1 MGRFGDKKR
10 VKQTQGSRASE
21 TASQSFEAGGVS
33 GQVSPYLRSEP
44 SVGRRPD
51 WQADGRDE
59 IGLRRPGVE
68 DVNSAEEA
76 QQHQEQGASHREVAR
91 R

>member
-1 MGRFGDKKR
+1 M
-10 VKQTQGSRASE
+10 
-21 TASQSFEAGGVS
+21 
-33 GQVSPYLRSEP
+33 GQVSPYPRSEP

-68 DVNSAEEA
+68 DVTV
-76 QQHQEQGASHREVAR
+76 QR
-91 R
+91 RLSSIRSRVPATGR

>member
-10 VKQTQGSRASE
+10 VKKTQGSRASE

-33 GQVSPYLRSEP
+33 GQVSPYPRSEP

-68 DVNSAEEA
+68 DVTV
-76 QQHQEQGASHREVAR
+76 QR
-91 R
+91 RLSSIRSRVPATGR